1 MSTNQPNNSNDIIA
15 SVLAQY
21 LEQQRQRQAHG
32 NSGAGDQQQRQTSAP
47 TQVAEQQVADL
58 SSSLLAAFS
67 SLAASTTAAAPPS
80 AVSFPGPQPPAGTLG
95 GFCHLQP
102 EAPTPNLA
110 MNQPQQGPP
119 SNMNS
124 ASLSQQI
131 LASAQLLAAINPN
144 FDAAAVT
151 HALSLNSQQ
160 PQQEQQRQVAAH
172 QNQTQVSLLSEVSC
186 CLAT

>member
-21 LEQQRQRQAHG
+21 LQQQRQAHG
-32 NSGAGDQQQRQTSAP
+32 NSGAGDQQQRQPTVP
-47 TQVAEQQVADL
+47 TQVAEQQVAGL
-58 SSSLLAAFS
+58 SSPLLAALS

-80 AVSFPGPQPPAGTLG
+80 AVSFPGVHHPQR
-95 GFCHLQP
+95 Q
-102 EAPTPNLA
+102 APTPNLA

-144 FDAAAVT
+144 LAAAAVT

-172 QNQTQVSLLSEVSC
+172 QNQTQVSLLPEVSC
-186 CLAT
+186 CLET